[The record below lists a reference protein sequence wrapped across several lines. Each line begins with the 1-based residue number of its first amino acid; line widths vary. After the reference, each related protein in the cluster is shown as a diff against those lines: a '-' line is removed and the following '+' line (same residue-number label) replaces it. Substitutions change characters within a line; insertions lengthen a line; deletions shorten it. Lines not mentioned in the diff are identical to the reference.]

1 MRSAARVAALSVLV
15 ALAGCRGASTPST
28 DIAATKD
35 DAATKPTP
43 APPAPSAPPP
53 SYPAHTDA
61 CKADSDCGDT
71 HYGPDC
77 CVRCETSVGDKAWA
91 KKVDVHCLAETEAG
105 RVKGCTPTPC
115 AVPGTGPSLGYVNA
129 IPRCVDGH
137 CKK

>member
-1 MRSAARVAALSVLV
+1 MRGSVLLV
-15 ALAGCRGASTPST
+15 LVLVGCRGASTPSA

-35 DAATKPTP
+35 DAATKPSPSTSSTPSTTTALP
-43 APPAPSAPPP
+43 APFPP
-53 SYPAHTDA
+53 HTDA

-71 HYGPDC
+71 HYGLDC
-77 CVRCETSVGDKAWA
+77 CFRCETSVGDKAWA
-91 KKVDVHCLAETEAG
+91 KRVDVHCLAEAEAG
-105 RVKGCTPTPC
+105 RVKGCNPTPC